1 MNVRTAKTKGDL
13 SIKALVKMAI
23 SIPTSDPQW
32 EDFRKTYLGLLT
44 SNGLN
49 MEVAEDK
56 SYKIKELFTELNNT
70 KRFFLVNIEY
80 DPVPILFKIQKQVQN
95 TRQGKIIHPKIIE
108 IQKHLDDE
116 KELYRKLTGLRSSR
130 IQNID
135 PDQSEGNITITNEDL
150 GGGGIISPKCPK
162 DYDLMKDKCRCKK
175 KTKKKKKVVKK
186 PKKQTKK
193 VDRHLET
200 KKKLAQEIIDLHVSL
215 GKKTGK
221 LTTITQLIKLNVG
234 DLRKDIKR
242 LKQMERTKVR
252 NVKKYVKK
260 QEKRETKKKKKVV
273 KKPKKQTKKKTIKL
287 TREEKNMLAKYKKRT
302 PTPIWNFKTPKIDI
316 HTKKTP
322 KQQKKIMMSRLRSYS
337 PSVNKLIT
345 RKSVDQ
351 IRLSGYSCKEDE
363 IRVDDYTCL
372 KWKDK
377 KTEEILLNNLKSKKP
392 ISAKDVLGPNQNQ
405 SNCWFNTFFML
416 FFISD
421 KGRKFMKNFRRA
433 MITGYITPNGKKKI
447 PQKLRYPFWLLN
459 KMVEASLVGR
469 RDPYTY
475 ASLMD
480 TNNIIRKIYMN
491 LKSPNKK
498 KGFYIKPGQAGN
510 PVVMLEK
517 IMGFFIDKKGTTKT
531 DFGLG
536 WDNYLN
542 IWQAYNL
549 LNNKYSEYYQHIVK
563 HKPKIITIEIDDNR
577 KITGWKKKLIM
588 KFGNLE
594 YKLDSVGVRDVDK
607 QHICAL
613 ITINGQEYMFD
624 GENTTPLY
632 KKKWRHLL
640 NKNVTFK
647 ITPDIAERYNLT
659 KGYQCLIYY
668 RHK

>member
-1 MNVRTAKTKGDL
+1 
-13 SIKALVKMAI
+13 MA
-23 SIPTSDPQW
+23 
-32 EDFRKTYLGLLT
+32 
-44 SNGLN
+44 
-49 MEVAEDK
+49 
-56 SYKIKELFTELNNT
+56 
-70 KRFFLVNIEY
+70 
-80 DPVPILFKIQKQVQN
+80 
-95 TRQGKIIHPKIIE
+95 
-108 IQKHLDDE
+108 
-116 KELYRKLTGLRSSR
+116 
-130 IQNID
+130 
-135 PDQSEGNITITNEDL
+135 
-150 GGGGIISPKCPK
+150 IISPKCPR

-193 VDRHLET
+193 VD
-200 KKKLAQEIIDLHVSL
+200 KPI
-215 GKKTGK
+215 
-221 LTTITQLIKLNVG
+221 
-234 DLRKDIKR
+234 RKI
-242 LKQMERTKVR
+242 
-252 NVKKYVKK
+252 
-260 QEKRETKKKKKVV
+260 
-273 KKPKKQTKKKTIKL
+273 
-287 TREEKNMLAKYKKRT
+287 
-302 PTPIWNFKTPKIDI
+302 KTPKIDI

-322 KQQKKIMMSRLRSYS
+322 KQQKEIMMSRLRSYS

-363 IRVDDYTCL
+363 IRVDDHTCL

-392 ISAKDVLGPNQNQ
+392 ISAKDILGPNQNR

-433 MITGYITPNGKKKI
+433 MITGNITPNGKKKI
-447 PQKLRYPFWLLN
+447 SQKLRYPFWLLN

-517 IMGFFIDKKGTTKT
+517 IMGFFMDKKGTKT

-536 WDNYLN
+536 WDNYIN
-542 IWQAYNL
+542 IWNHHHL
-549 LNNKYSEYYQHIVK
+549 LNNKHSEYYQHIIK
-563 HKPKIITIEIDDNR
+563 HKPKIITIEIDEDDKLQKN
-577 KITGWKKKLIM
+577 TGLKKKLIM

-594 YKLDSVGVRDVDK
+594 YKLDSMGIRDIDK
-607 QHICAL
+607 RHICAL
-613 ITINGQEYMFD
+613 ITINGQDYMFD

-640 NKNVTFK
+640 NKNETFK

-659 KGYQCLIYY
+659 KGYQSLVYY